1 MLFGNIQIPKIS
13 LNIPILDGP
22 ATKGKLDVSVIL
34 QYGVGINQIGNTVIL
49 GKNLQD
55 GTKFSDIDELSVGDY
70 IIITDINDNVV
81 NYKVS
86 NVYETSDSDTSFME
100 RDTGGKMGITLST
113 SNDDGSMRLIV
124 TAEETDD
131 VVEVPSID
139 NDNNN
144 SNNNNT
150 PSTNSNTST
159 GGTQNVIPI
168 TNSNSNQN
176 SVNQNNRNN
185 NTYQNITKT
194 NNSSSINESKVRSNL
209 PKTGKSEFIV
219 ICIFVAII
227 SIIVS
232 AVILKKYKDVK

>member
-1 MLFGNIQIPKIS
+1 MDKFTQYYESKFVGEALTFDDVLISPAYSNILPSDVVTATKLTNTIS

-22 ATKGKLDVSVIL
+22 VTKGKLDVSVIL

-49 GKNLQD
+49 GNNLQD

-144 SNNNNT
+144 SNNN
-150 PSTNSNTST
+150 
-159 GGTQNVIPI
+159 
-168 TNSNSNQN
+168 
-176 SVNQNNRNN
+176 
-185 NTYQNITKT
+185 
-194 NNSSSINESKVRSNL
+194 
-209 PKTGKSEFIV
+209 F
-219 ICIFVAII
+219 
-227 SIIVS
+227 
-232 AVILKKYKDVK
+232 